1 MKKSVFKESFH
12 AAGKILSN
20 KRNYSLVKIIQDD
33 KQSKDLKVGEQCK
46 IEKKSVENYYQ
57 FNYCNCLEKKN
68 YDKISL
74 ILGGGQGG
82 VDFQKFF

>member
-20 KRNYSLVKIIQDD
+20 KRNDSLVKIIQDD

-57 FNYCNCLEKKN
+57 FNYCNCLEKK
-68 YDKISL
+68 IM
-74 ILGGGQGG
+74 I
-82 VDFQKFF
+82 KFP